1 VVARTSPRST
11 ALTTDVVELKPIH
24 AFKPQGEY
32 AQRVLALSLE
42 GKIKSAFAG
51 REDAAVPAPG
61 ESKDKSRLLVVASP
75 QFLANPWAR
84 AGNPPPMPPQ
94 MMMMGSMGG
103 DEELM
108 MISQPYA
115 QQYLTETILAFKNT
129 LDWMGGDSDL
139 IAASAKLIGDP
150 NLTYLD
156 IEKPKVAA
164 STDADSAKRQAEEYE
179 AELTRVQQRVQWVMT
194 LFPAALFALLGLVLW
209 RVRESQRA
217 GFTID

>member
-1 VVARTSPRST
+1 MKLSR
-11 ALTTDVVELKPIH
+11 ELLR
-24 AFKPQGEY
+24 PQGESGQH
-32 AQRVLALSLE
+32 AIAVALE

-51 REDAAVPAPG
+51 KEDSAIPAAA
-61 ESKDKSRLLVVASP
+61 ESKEKSRVLVISAS
-75 QFLANPWAR
+75 QFLDNPYAR
-84 AGNPPPMPPQ
+84 AGNAPPMPPQ
-94 MMMMGSMGG
+94 MMMMGQMGG
-103 DEELM
+103 DEELQ

-156 IEKPKVAA
+156 IEKPKA
-164 STDADSAKRQAEEYE
+164 SATDPESSKKQAEEYD
-179 AELTRVQQRVQWVMT
+179 AEITKVQGRVQWTMT
-194 LFPAALFALLGLVLW
+194 LLPALLFALLGVIRW

-217 GFTID
+217 SITLD